1 MHLHVIDIAII
12 VLYLA
17 TTVVV
22 GYWVSHR
29 ASRDMKAYF
38 LGGNTMPWY
47 VLGISNASGMFDVSG
62 TMLLVYWAFVY
73 GVKSVWIPW
82 LWPTFNQI
90 FLMVFLSSWLRR
102 SNAMT
107 GADWIQTRFGK
118 GRGAQ
123 LAHIIVVVYAFLGII
138 GFFTYGF
145 KGIGKFAANFLP
157 WHLSPNQYALILIAI
172 TTVYV
177 IKGGMFSVVVTEVL
191 QFCILSIAS
200 FAVGIIAMMKIAPGT
215 LTKYVPAGWDNLF
228 FGWHLNLDWSTLLP
242 AANTKIA
249 RMATACS
256 ASSSWRC
263 CSGSAHQ
270 RGRPRPQLRHAA
282 RALVEKSARGFDDER
297 LGQRGAHVPALL
309 PDHRADHS
317 GRRLLQRP
325 AQGHGKQGGFRAGVA
340 LPLGRFV
347 PAGLLGFL
355 IAGLLAAL
363 HV

>member
-12 VLYLA
+12 VLYLV

-47 VLGISNASGMFDVSG
+47 VLGVSNASGMFDVSG

-82 LWPTFNQI
+82 LWPTFNQV

-157 WHLSPNQYALILIAI
+157 WSFTPNQYALILIGI

-177 IKGGMFSVVVTEVL
+177 IK
-191 QFCILSIAS
+191 A
-200 FAVGIIAMMKIAPGT
+200 
-215 LTKYVPAGWDNLF
+215 
-228 FGWHLNLDWSTLLP
+228 
-242 AANTKIA
+242 
-249 RMATACS
+249 ACS
-256 ASSSWRC
+256 AW
-263 CSGSAHQ
+263 
-270 RGRPRPQLRHAA
+270 
-282 RALVEKSARGFDDER
+282 
-297 LGQRGAHVPALL
+297 
-309 PDHRADHS
+309 
-317 GRRLLQRP
+317 
-325 AQGHGKQGGFRAGVA
+325 
-340 LPLGRFV
+340 
-347 PAGLLGFL
+347 
-355 IAGLLAAL
+355 
-363 HV
+363 